1 MLPAQ
6 PNQSIMSGMKCLEEV
21 VSLVEPI
28 GSRELARLL
37 NEEHTKVNRILGT
50 LCHLGYV
57 EKTPSNKYKAGPA
70 IHIMASL
77 TLTSSKLLH
86 CAVEPLKELLETKQT
101 VALGVLWK
109 KKVSYIFHGN
119 YKLPFEKCIGSHD
132 LFPEEKSSIGT
143 IIRVFN
149 KESKLTNDEKKI
161 ISDGYCFV
169 SSSENDLSL
178 AVTIG
183 KPKVIAGLAIAGN
196 KKNFN
201 HEENL
206 KKLLLAAEK
215 INAVLYQ

>member
-21 VSLVEPI
+21 VSLAEPI

-37 NEEHTKVNRILGT
+37 QEEHTKVNRILGT

-86 CAVEPLKELLETKQT
+86 CAIEPLKELIETKLT

-109 KKVSYIFHGN
+109 QKVSYIFHGN
-119 YKLPFEKCIGSHD
+119 HKLPFEKCIGSHD
-132 LFPEEKSSIGT
+132 LFPEDKSSIGT

-149 KESKLTNDEKKI
+149 KETKLTKEDSKI
-161 ISDGYCFV
+161 IRDGYCYA
-169 SSSENDLSL
+169 SAYEYEISL
-178 AVTIG
+178 AVVIG
-183 KPKVIAGLAIAGN
+183 KPKVIAGLALAG
-196 KKNFN
+196 KKDNFN

-206 KKLLLAAEK
+206 KKLLAAAEK